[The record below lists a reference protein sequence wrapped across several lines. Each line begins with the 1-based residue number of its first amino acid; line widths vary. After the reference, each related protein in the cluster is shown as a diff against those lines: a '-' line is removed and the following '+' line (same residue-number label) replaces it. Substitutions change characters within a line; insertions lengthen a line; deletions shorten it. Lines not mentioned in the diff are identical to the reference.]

1 MRYSDDI
8 IEEVRMKNDIVDVI
22 SQYVKLTRRGS
33 SYFGLCPFH
42 NEKTPSFSVTP
53 SKQMYYCFG
62 CGATGDVIDF
72 VSQLR
77 GIGSKE
83 AAILLAQDF
92 AIPYEDSAGKTNRP
106 RQQNT
111 DEQNYQYMERYCSR
125 VLLDYYQLLCR
136 WKEDYAPQT
145 PENGYHPR
153 FVEAL
158 QKLSL
163 VEYLL
168 DELLCGDIQARA
180 SVVIE
185 YGEEVRKIEQRM
197 AELAAADEAAA
208 QNAGRQHGTADER

>member
-1 MRYSDDI
+1 MSIFEAVKQTVTTRQAAERYGI
-8 IEEVRMKNDIVDVI
+8 RVERNGMC
-22 SQYVKLTRRGS
+22 R
-33 SYFGLCPFH
+33 CPFH
-42 NEKTPSFSVTP
+42 DDSTPSM
-53 SKQMYYCFG
+53 KLDCRYYCFG

-72 VSQLR
+72 VSRLR

-92 AIPYEDSAGKTNRP
+92 TIPHEGSTDKPSKP
-106 RQQNT
+106 RQQNI
-111 DEQNYQYMERYCSR
+111 DEQNYQHMECYCFR
-125 VLLDYYQLLCR
+125 VLLDYYRLLCR

-145 PENGYHPR
+145 PEDGYHPH

-163 VEYLL
+163 IAYLL
-168 DELLCGDIQARA
+168 DELLGGDIQARA

-185 YGEEVRKIEQRM
+185 YGEEVRNIERRM

-208 QNAGRQHGTADER
+208 QNSGGQHGTADER

>member
-1 MRYSDDI
+1 MSIFEAVKQSVTTRQAAERYGI
-8 IEEVRMKNDIVDVI
+8 RVERNEMCR
-22 SQYVKLTRRGS
+22 
-33 SYFGLCPFH
+33 CPFH
-42 NEKTPSFSVTP
+42 EDKTPSM
-53 SKQMYYCFG
+53 KLDRRYYCFG

-72 VSQLR
+72 VSRLR

-92 AIPYEDSAGKTNRP
+92 AIPYENGAGKTSKP

-111 DEQNYQYMERYCSR
+111 DEQNYQHMERYCFR
-125 VLLDYYQLLCR
+125 VLLDYYRLLCR
-136 WKEDYAPQT
+136 WKEDTPQT
-145 PENGYHPR
+145 PEDGFDPR

-158 QKLSL
+158 QRISL
-163 VEYLL
+163 IEYLL

-197 AELAAADEAAA
+197 AELAAADETAA
-208 QNAGRQHGTADER
+208 QNASGQHGTADER

>member
-1 MRYSDDI
+1 MNIFETVKQSVTTRQAAERYGI
-8 IEEVRMKNDIVDVI
+8 RVERNGMC
-22 SQYVKLTRRGS
+22 R
-33 SYFGLCPFH
+33 CPFH
-42 NEKTPSFSVTP
+42 DDSTPSM
-53 SKQMYYCFG
+53 KLDRRYYCFG

-111 DEQNYQYMERYCSR
+111 DEQNYQHMERYCSR

-197 AELAAADEAAA
+197 AELAAADEAAD

>member
-1 MRYSDDI
+1 MNIFETVKQSVTTRQAAERYGI
-8 IEEVRMKNDIVDVI
+8 RVERNGMC
-22 SQYVKLTRRGS
+22 R
-33 SYFGLCPFH
+33 CPFH
-42 NEKTPSFSVTP
+42 DDSTPSM
-53 SKQMYYCFG
+53 KLDRRYYCFG

-72 VSQLR
+72 VSRLR

-92 AIPYEDSAGKTNRP
+92 AIPYENGAGKTSKP
-106 RQQNT
+106 RQQIT
-111 DEQNYQYMERYCSR
+111 DEQNYQHMERYCFR
-125 VLLDYYQLLCR
+125 VLLDYYRLLCR
-136 WKEDYAPQT
+136 WKEDTPQT
-145 PENGYHPR
+145 PEDGFDPR
-153 FVEAL
+153 FVEAS

>member
-1 MRYSDDI
+1 MNIFETVKQSVTTRQAAERYGI
-8 IEEVRMKNDIVDVI
+8 R
-22 SQYVKLTRRGS
+22 VKRNGMCR
-33 SYFGLCPFH
+33 CPFH
-42 NEKTPSFSVTP
+42 DDSTPSM
-53 SKQMYYCFG
+53 KLDRRYYCFG

-92 AIPYEDSAGKTNRP
+92 AISYEDSAGKTNRP

-111 DEQNYQYMERYCSR
+111 DEQNYQHMERYCSR

>member
-1 MRYSDDI
+1 MNIFETVKQSVTTRQAAERYGI
-8 IEEVRMKNDIVDVI
+8 R
-22 SQYVKLTRRGS
+22 VKRNGMC
-33 SYFGLCPFH
+33 LCPFH
-42 NEKTPSFSVTP
+42 DDSTPSM
-53 SKQMYYCFG
+53 KLDRRYYCFG

-111 DEQNYQYMERYCSR
+111 DEQNYQHMERYCSR

>member
-1 MRYSDDI
+1 MSIFEAVKQSVTTRQAAERYGI
-8 IEEVRMKNDIVDVI
+8 RVERNGMC
-22 SQYVKLTRRGS
+22 R
-33 SYFGLCPFH
+33 CPFH
-42 NEKTPSFSVTP
+42 DDSTPSMKLDRRF
-53 SKQMYYCFG
+53 YCFG

-72 VSQLR
+72 VSRLR

-92 AIPYEDSAGKTNRP
+92 SIPYEDGTGKMSKP

-111 DEQNYQYMERYCSR
+111 GEQNYQHMEHYCFR
-125 VLLDYYQLLCR
+125 VLLDYYRLLCC
-136 WKEDYAPQT
+136 WKEEYAPRV
-145 PENGYHPR
+145 PEDGYDPR

-168 DELLCGDIQARA
+168 DELLRGDIQART

-185 YGEEVRKIEQRM
+185 YGEEVKKIEQRM

-208 QNAGRQHGTADER
+208 QNADEQHEISDER

>member
-1 MRYSDDI
+1 MNI
-8 IEEVRMKNDIVDVI
+8 IET
-22 SQYVKLTRRGS
+22 VKQSVTTRQAAERYGIRVERN
-33 SYFGLCPFH
+33 GMCRCPFH
-42 NEKTPSFSVTP
+42 DDSTPSM
-53 SKQMYYCFG
+53 KLDRRYYCFG

-92 AIPYEDSAGKTNRP
+92 AILYEDSAGKTNRP

-111 DEQNYQYMERYCSR
+111 DEQNYQHMERYCSR

>member
-1 MRYSDDI
+1 MSIFEAVKQSVTTRQAAERYGI
-8 IEEVRMKNDIVDVI
+8 RVERNGMCRC
-22 SQYVKLTRRGS
+22 L
-33 SYFGLCPFH
+33 FH
-42 NEKTPSFSVTP
+42 EDKTPSM
-53 SKQMYYCFG
+53 KLDRRYYCFG
-62 CGATGDVIDF
+62 CGVTGDVIDF
-72 VSQLR
+72 VSRLR

-111 DEQNYQYMERYCSR
+111 DEQNYQHMERYCSR

-185 YGEEVRKIEQRM
+185 YGEEVRKLEQRM

>member
-1 MRYSDDI
+1 MSIFEAVKQSVTTRQAAERYGI
-8 IEEVRMKNDIVDVI
+8 RVERNGMC
-22 SQYVKLTRRGS
+22 R
-33 SYFGLCPFH
+33 CPFH
-42 NEKTPSFSVTP
+42 DDSTPSM
-53 SKQMYYCFG
+53 KLDCRYYCFG

-72 VSQLR
+72 VSRLR

-83 AAILLAQDF
+83 AAILLVQNC
-92 AIPYEDSAGKTNRP
+92 AIPYENRLGNP
-106 RQQNT
+106 RKRQKKNT
-111 DEQNYQYMERYCSR
+111 DEQNYQHMERYCFR
-125 VLLDYYQLLCR
+125 VLLNYYRLLCR

-145 PENGYHPR
+145 PEDGYHPR

-168 DELLCGDIQARA
+168 DELLGGDMQARA

-208 QNAGRQHGTADER
+208 QNAGGQHDTADER

>member
-1 MRYSDDI
+1 MSIFEAVKQSVTTRQAAERYGI
-8 IEEVRMKNDIVDVI
+8 RVERNGMC
-22 SQYVKLTRRGS
+22 R
-33 SYFGLCPFH
+33 CPFH
-42 NEKTPSFSVTP
+42 DDSTPSM
-53 SKQMYYCFG
+53 KLDRRYYCFG

-83 AAILLAQDF
+83 AAILLAQNF
-92 AIPYEDSAGKTNRP
+92 TIPHECSTDKPSKP

-111 DEQNYQYMERYCSR
+111 DEQNYQHMERYCFR
-125 VLLDYYQLLCR
+125 VLLDYYRLLCR
-136 WKEDYAPQT
+136 WKEDYAPRT
-145 PENGYHPR
+145 PEDDYHPR

-208 QNAGRQHGTADER
+208 QNAGRQYGTADEH

>member
-1 MRYSDDI
+1 MNIFEIVKQSVTTRQAAERYGI
-8 IEEVRMKNDIVDVI
+8 RVERNGMC
-22 SQYVKLTRRGS
+22 
-33 SYFGLCPFH
+33 LCPFH
-42 NEKTPSFSVTP
+42 DDSTPSM
-53 SKQMYYCFG
+53 KLDRRYYCFG

-72 VSQLR
+72 VSRLR

-92 AIPYEDSAGKTNRP
+92 SILYEDSTGKMSKSQ
-106 RQQNT
+106 QQNT
-111 DEQNYQYMERYCSR
+111 DEQNSQHMERYCFR
-125 VLLDYYQLLCR
+125 VLLDYYRLLCR

-145 PENGYHPR
+145 PEDGYHPR

>member
-1 MRYSDDI
+1 MSIFETVKQSVTTRQAAERYGI
-8 IEEVRMKNDIVDVI
+8 RVERNGMCC
-22 SQYVKLTRRGS
+22 
-33 SYFGLCPFH
+33 CPFH
-42 NEKTPSFSVTP
+42 EDRTPSM
-53 SKQMYYCFG
+53 KLDRRYYCFG

-77 GIGSKE
+77 GISSKE

-92 AIPYEDSAGKTNRP
+92 AIPYEDGVNKAGRP
-106 RQQNT
+106 QKQNT
-111 DEQNYQYMERYCSR
+111 DEQNFQHMEHYCFR
-125 VLLDYYQLLCR
+125 LLLDYYRLLCR
-136 WKEDYAPQT
+136 WKDEYAPQT
-145 PENGYHPR
+145 PEDGYHPR
-153 FVEAL
+153 FVEAS

-163 VEYLL
+163 IEYLL

-208 QNAGRQHGTADER
+208 QNAGGQHGTAKER

>member
-1 MRYSDDI
+1 MSIFEAVKQTVTTRQAAERYGI
-8 IEEVRMKNDIVDVI
+8 RVERNGMC
-22 SQYVKLTRRGS
+22 R
-33 SYFGLCPFH
+33 CPFH
-42 NEKTPSFSVTP
+42 DDSTPSM
-53 SKQMYYCFG
+53 KLDRRYYCFG

-72 VSQLR
+72 VSRLR

-92 AIPYEDSAGKTNRP
+92 AILYESSADKP
-106 RQQNT
+106 CKPQKQNT
-111 DEQNYQYMERYCSR
+111 EEQNYQHMERYCFR
-125 VLLDYYQLLCR
+125 VLLDYYRQLCR
-136 WKEDYAPQT
+136 WKEDTPQT
-145 PENGYHPR
+145 PEDGYHPR

-168 DELLCGDIQARA
+168 DELLCGDIHARA

-185 YGEEVRKIEQRM
+185 YGEEVRNIERRM

-208 QNAGRQHGTADER
+208 QNAGGQYSIADEH

>member
-1 MRYSDDI
+1 MSIFEAVKQTVTTRQAAERYGI
-8 IEEVRMKNDIVDVI
+8 RVERNGMCRC
-22 SQYVKLTRRGS
+22 L
-33 SYFGLCPFH
+33 FH
-42 NEKTPSFSVTP
+42 EDKTPSM
-53 SKQMYYCFG
+53 KLDRRYYCFG
-62 CGATGDVIDF
+62 CGVTGDVIDF
-72 VSQLR
+72 VSRLR

-106 RQQNT
+106 RQQNP
-111 DEQNYQYMERYCSR
+111 DEQNYQHMERYCSR

>member
-1 MRYSDDI
+1 MNI
-8 IEEVRMKNDIVDVI
+8 FET
-22 SQYVKLTRRGS
+22 VKQSVTTRQAAERHGIRVERN
-33 SYFGLCPFH
+33 GMCRCPFH
-42 NEKTPSFSVTP
+42 DDSTPSM
-53 SKQMYYCFG
+53 KLDRRYYCFG

-72 VSQLR
+72 VSRLR

-92 AIPYEDSAGKTNRP
+92 AIPYENGAGKTSKP

-111 DEQNYQYMERYCSR
+111 DEQNYQHMERCCFR
-125 VLLDYYQLLCR
+125 VLLDYYRLLCC
-136 WKEDYAPQT
+136 WKEGYAPQT
-145 PENGYHPR
+145 LDDGYHPR

-163 VEYLL
+163 VDYLL

-185 YGEEVRKIEQRM
+185 YGEEVRNIEQRM

-208 QNAGRQHGTADER
+208 QNAGRQHGTADEH

>member
-1 MRYSDDI
+1 MNIFETVKQSVTTRQAAERYGI
-8 IEEVRMKNDIVDVI
+8 RVERNGMC
-22 SQYVKLTRRGS
+22 R
-33 SYFGLCPFH
+33 CPFH
-42 NEKTPSFSVTP
+42 DDSTPSM
-53 SKQMYYCFG
+53 KLDRRYYCFG

>member
-1 MRYSDDI
+1 MSIFEAVKQTVTTRQAAERYGI
-8 IEEVRMKNDIVDVI
+8 RVERNGMCRC
-22 SQYVKLTRRGS
+22 L
-33 SYFGLCPFH
+33 FH
-42 NEKTPSFSVTP
+42 EDKTPSM
-53 SKQMYYCFG
+53 KLDRRYYCFG

-111 DEQNYQYMERYCSR
+111 DEQNYQHMERYCSR

>member
-1 MRYSDDI
+1 LNIFETVKQSVTTRQAAERYGI
-8 IEEVRMKNDIVDVI
+8 RVERNGMC
-22 SQYVKLTRRGS
+22 R
-33 SYFGLCPFH
+33 CPFH
-42 NEKTPSFSVTP
+42 DDSTPSM
-53 SKQMYYCFG
+53 KLDRRYYCFG

-92 AIPYEDSAGKTNRP
+92 AILYEDSAGKTNRP

-111 DEQNYQYMERYCSR
+111 DEQNYQHMERYCSR

>member
-1 MRYSDDI
+1 MSIFEAVKQSVTTRQAAERYGI
-8 IEEVRMKNDIVDVI
+8 RVERNEMCR
-22 SQYVKLTRRGS
+22 
-33 SYFGLCPFH
+33 CPFH
-42 NEKTPSFSVTP
+42 EDKTPSM
-53 SKQMYYCFG
+53 KLDRRYYCFG

-72 VSQLR
+72 VSRLR

-92 AIPYEDSAGKTNRP
+92 AVPYEGSTDKPSKP

-125 VLLDYYQLLCR
+125 VLSDYYRLLCR

-145 PENGYHPR
+145 PEDSYHPH

-163 VEYLL
+163 ITYLL
-168 DELLCGDIQARA
+168 DELLGGDIQARA

-185 YGEEVRKIEQRM
+185 YGEEVRKLEQRM

-208 QNAGRQHGTADER
+208 QNAGRQHGTSDEH

>member
-1 MRYSDDI
+1 
-8 IEEVRMKNDIVDVI
+8 MKLD
-22 SQYVKLTRRGS
+22 RR
-33 SYFGLCPFH
+33 
-42 NEKTPSFSVTP
+42 
-53 SKQMYYCFG
+53 YYCFG

-111 DEQNYQYMERYCSR
+111 DEQNYQHMERYCSR

-153 FVEAL
+153 LWRHCRSSRWLNICWTSCCAGI
-158 QKLSL
+158 
-163 VEYLL
+163 YRR
-168 DELLCGDIQARA
+168 GHP
-180 SVVIE
+180 VVIE

-208 QNAGRQHGTADER
+208 QNAGGQYGTADER

>member
-1 MRYSDDI
+1 MNIFEAVKQSVTTRQAAERYGI
-8 IEEVRMKNDIVDVI
+8 RVERNGMC
-22 SQYVKLTRRGS
+22 R
-33 SYFGLCPFH
+33 CPFH
-42 NEKTPSFSVTP
+42 EDKTPSM
-53 SKQMYYCFG
+53 KLDRRYYCFG

-72 VSQLR
+72 VSRLR

-92 AIPYEDSAGKTNRP
+92 AIPYENGAGKTSKP

-111 DEQNYQYMERYCSR
+111 DEQNYQHMERYCFR
-125 VLLDYYQLLCR
+125 VLLDYYRLLGR
-136 WKEDYAPQT
+136 WKEDTPQT
-145 PENGYHPR
+145 PEDGFDPR

-158 QKLSL
+158 QRISL

-208 QNAGRQHGTADER
+208 QNAGRQHGTADEH

>member
-1 MRYSDDI
+1 MSIFEAVKQSVTTRQAAERYGI
-8 IEEVRMKNDIVDVI
+8 RVERNGMC
-22 SQYVKLTRRGS
+22 R
-33 SYFGLCPFH
+33 CPFH
-42 NEKTPSFSVTP
+42 HDDTPSMKLDRRF
-53 SKQMYYCFG
+53 YCFG

-72 VSQLR
+72 VSRLR

-111 DEQNYQYMERYCSR
+111 DEQNYQHMERYCFR
-125 VLLDYYQLLCR
+125 VLLDYYRLLCR

-145 PENGYHPR
+145 PEDGYQPH

-163 VEYLL
+163 IAYLL
-168 DELLCGDIQARA
+168 DEL
-180 SVVIE
+180 
-185 YGEEVRKIEQRM
+185 
-197 AELAAADEAAA
+197 
-208 QNAGRQHGTADER
+208 

>member
-1 MRYSDDI
+1 MNIFETVKQSVTTRQAAERYGI
-8 IEEVRMKNDIVDVI
+8 RVERNGMC
-22 SQYVKLTRRGS
+22 R
-33 SYFGLCPFH
+33 CPFH
-42 NEKTPSFSVTP
+42 DDSTPSM
-53 SKQMYYCFG
+53 KLDRRYYCFG

-111 DEQNYQYMERYCSR
+111 DEQNYQHMERYCSR

-163 VEYLL
+163 VECLL

>member
-1 MRYSDDI
+1 MSIFEVVKQTVTTRQAAERYGI
-8 IEEVRMKNDIVDVI
+8 RVERNGMC
-22 SQYVKLTRRGS
+22 R
-33 SYFGLCPFH
+33 CPFH
-42 NEKTPSFSVTP
+42 DDSPPSR
-53 SKQMYYCFG
+53 KLDRRDYCFG

-72 VSQLR
+72 ISRLR

-92 AIPYEDSAGKTNRP
+92 AIPYENGAGKTSKP

-111 DEQNYQYMERYCSR
+111 DEQNYQHMERYCFR
-125 VLLDYYQLLCR
+125 VLLDYYRLLCR

-145 PENGYHPR
+145 PEDGYHPR
-153 FVEAL
+153 FGEAL

-163 VEYLL
+163 IAYLL

-208 QNAGRQHGTADER
+208 QNSGWQYSAADEH

>member
-1 MRYSDDI
+1 MSIFEAVKQSVTTRQAAERYGI
-8 IEEVRMKNDIVDVI
+8 RVERNGMC
-22 SQYVKLTRRGS
+22 R
-33 SYFGLCPFH
+33 CPFH
-42 NEKTPSFSVTP
+42 HDDTPSM
-53 SKQMYYCFG
+53 K
-62 CGATGDVIDF
+62 
-72 VSQLR
+72 
-77 GIGSKE
+77 
-83 AAILLAQDF
+83 LAQDF
-92 AIPYEDSAGKTNRP
+92 AIPYEDGTGKMSKP

-111 DEQNYQYMERYCSR
+111 DEQNYQHMERYCFR
-125 VLLDYYQLLCR
+125 VLLDYYRLLCR
-136 WKEDYAPQT
+136 WKEDYAPRT
-145 PENGYHPR
+145 PEDDYHPR

-208 QNAGRQHGTADER
+208 QNAGRQHGTADEH